1 MDLREFD
8 ARLKADGYQ
17 EIETQ
22 DLAAR
27 PGKGRHRHPF
37 AKRGLVLSGRFPVT
51 QSGDPIIYGP
61 GQLFAVDEGE
71 LHDESVGPDG
81 ARVLVGQKFANA
93 RPLQPLG

>member
-1 MDLREFD
+1 MDIREFE

-22 DLAAR
+22 DLAGR

-37 AKRGLVLSGRFPVT
+37 AIRGPVLSGTFLVM
-51 QSGDPIIYGP
+51 QSGDPVTYGP
-61 GQLFAVDEGE
+61 GQVFAVDEGE

-81 ARVLVGQKFANA
+81 ARVLVGRKFANA
-93 RPLQPLG
+93 KPRQRLG